1 MKSRYSII
9 IRHSTVI
16 KGIICMFIMCY
27 TLNLLGLYSMI
38 SYIGFAIAFIY
49 ILKGRTVPLSIQ
61 TLFVIVFFVAYGLTT
76 YDINGENK
84 LPMLTQCFIFYVVG
98 MQFSRYID
106 QNGEKDLL
114 FRVTLWGCI
123 GFALHAILT
132 TMTSPITFDRRLTD
146 FSDGYLVPATQLIAW
161 CVCFFAIFPW
171 TVFRRKTLK
180 MFEKIIFLTLTVLAI
195 ITSFTVS
202 SRTGIVVFVMAV
214 IFLFLWLI
222 RDRKPRIVVILLA
235 AIALGGC
242 AFYFD
247 MFGFKTAIFN
257 SNLADRLVNENTS
270 LFETPR
276 TARWQYLIQ
285 HYKEYIWGGYHYSRI
300 LGGQMHSILF
310 DLYDECGIIVSIL
323 FVFSLIRLIH
333 GIIRLIRKRKDIFP
347 DNIGISLWFIIVSAV
362 LFSEPV
368 WEYGRHMFM
377 GFVFFVIGNIEYQ
390 GFFSVSVF
398 KRRIMRIGIEGNK

>member
-16 KGIICMFIMCY
+16 KGIVCMLAMCY
-27 TLNLLGLYSMI
+27 TLNLFGLYSMI
-38 SYIGFAIAFIY
+38 SYIGFVIAFIY
-49 ILKGRTVPLSIQ
+49 ILKGRIVPLSVQ
-61 TLFVIVFFVAYGLTT
+61 SLLVMAFLVVYGLTT
-76 YDINGENK
+76 YDINGVNK
-84 LPMLTQCFIFYVVG
+84 LSMLMQCFIFYVIG
-98 MQFSRYID
+98 IQFSRYID
-106 QNGEKDLL
+106 QNEEKDLF
-114 FRVTLWGCI
+114 FRVTFWGCI

-132 TMTSPITFDRRLTD
+132 TMSSPITFDRRLTD

-171 TVFRRKTLK
+171 TVFRWKTLN
-180 MFEKIIFLTLTVLAI
+180 MFEKIIFLALTVLAI

-214 IFLFLWLI
+214 IFMFLWLI
-222 RDRKPRIVVILLA
+222 RDRKPRIVVMLLA

-247 MFGFKTAIFN
+247 MFGLKTAIFN
-257 SNLADRLVNENTS
+257 SNLANRLVSENTS

-276 TARWQYLIQ
+276 TVRWQYLIQ
-285 HYKEYIWGGYHYSRI
+285 HYKEYIWGGYHYSRT

-323 FVFSLIRLIH
+323 FVFLLIRLIH
-333 GIIRLIRKRKDIFP
+333 GIIRLISKRRDIFP
-347 DNIGISLWFIIVSAV
+347 DNIGLSLWFIIVSVV

-368 WEYGRHMFM
+368 WEYGRHILM
-377 GFVFFVIGNIEYQ
+377 GFVFFVIGSIEYQ
-390 GFFSVSVF
+390 SFLCVSVF
-398 KRRIMRIGIEGNK
+398 KRRIMRIGIE